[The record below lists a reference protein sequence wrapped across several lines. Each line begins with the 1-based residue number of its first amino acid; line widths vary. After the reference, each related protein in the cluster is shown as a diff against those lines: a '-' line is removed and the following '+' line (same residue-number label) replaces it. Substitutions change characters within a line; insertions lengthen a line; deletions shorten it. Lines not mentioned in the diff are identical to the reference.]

1 MYYNLYQI
9 MNKIATKILLL
20 LDQGHNK
27 NIIFIQEHEKFDVH
41 LLKSMAYKAEKKC
54 CLNIWDK

>member
-1 MYYNLYQI
+1 